1 MATKGIQGRR
11 VTDDVGLVS
20 IVVMPAWLKRILQA
34 FGVDKAIGYSS
45 LARIIQ
51 AAGGAFTIFFVAA
64 NLTSEEQGYY
74 YTFGSLL
81 AVQIFFDLGVNFTIS
96 QYVAYEYAFLKD
108 NPSGTLEGG
117 ASHLSRLASLFR
129 LFSKWY
135 LVAAILLLFVLLVS
149 GYYFFAIN
157 DTGNVNW
164 LLPWILLAVSTSLNL
179 LISPYLSMLEGMGKV
194 KDVAFMRLI
203 AQILH
208 IVTVWGVLLSGGKL
222 FSSGLSSFC
231 LFSVSLIFLIVKA
244 KKLFRQLWKEPITEK
259 VSYVKEIFPFQWRM
273 ALSSIGGYLIFQLFN
288 PVLFAY
294 SGAVVAGQMGMTLT
308 VLNGILALTLSWTT
322 TKAPF
327 WAAYISRKEYAL
339 LNVSFRSTFRNTI
352 VVCSSCLLIFALF
365 IGILYYYDCPIVVR
379 FLPFHLIALL
389 MLVFLCNSI
398 INVWA
403 TYLRCHKK
411 EPFLIQ
417 AILIGILCCIST
429 FMFGKYV
436 GVEGVVGGY
445 TFITLCISLPLSYI
459 IFIKNRNKYHNE

>member
-11 VTDDVGLVS
+11 VTDDVGVVS

-149 GYYFFAIN
+149 GYYFFALN

-208 IVTVWGVLLSGGKL
+208 IVTVWGVLLSGGTGRVLLPYTRENCIVIPQEATFELQDKV
-222 FSSGLSSFC
+222 FVYKIVNGVTKSTMITVSPINNGQEYIVESGLE
-231 LFSVSLIFLIVKA
+231 LGDVIIATGAGILRDGISVGVDS
-244 KKLFRQLWKEPITEK
+244 Q
-259 VSYVKEIFPFQWRM
+259 VKE
-273 ALSSIGGYLIFQLFN
+273 GGE
-288 PVLFAY
+288 
-294 SGAVVAGQMGMTLT
+294 TL
-308 VLNGILALTLSWTT
+308 
-322 TKAPF
+322 
-327 WAAYISRKEYAL
+327 
-339 LNVSFRSTFRNTI
+339 
-352 VVCSSCLLIFALF
+352 
-365 IGILYYYDCPIVVR
+365 
-379 FLPFHLIALL
+379 
-389 MLVFLCNSI
+389 
-398 INVWA
+398 
-403 TYLRCHKK
+403 
-411 EPFLIQ
+411 
-417 AILIGILCCIST
+417 
-429 FMFGKYV
+429 
-436 GVEGVVGGY
+436 
-445 TFITLCISLPLSYI
+445 
-459 IFIKNRNKYHNE
+459 